1 MACQSSPT
9 SEGMMTYSEVG
20 KVADAD
26 SADSQSLS
34 QITLLSQ
41 QVQQVRQLQD
51 QLRKELDSLYAID
64 TIPEI
69 QNQIDTLES
78 VYFALTDAETSW
90 IVLRTQYADQF
101 DSTSLS
107 SDTIQDQGFESSL
120 ETVQRALSSSIK
132 EAERSRFPSF

>member
-1 MACQSSPT
+1 
-9 SEGMMTYSEVG
+9 
-20 KVADAD
+20 
-26 SADSQSLS
+26 SLS

-120 ETVQRALSSSIK
+120 ETVQRALSISIK
-132 EAERSRFPSF
+132 QAERSRFPSF